1 MEREV
6 GEGIGTGNTCKP
18 MAVSFQCMT
27 KFATKK
33 RIKEE
38 ISKKKKKKVHR
49 FKSKCSEHLFSLE
62 AGISPSSK
70 TCMQNSGFSSAIIL
84 I

>member
-6 GEGIGTGNTCKP
+6 GEGIGTGKP

-38 ISKKKKKKVHR
+38 ISKKKKKVHR

>member
-6 GEGIGTGNTCKP
+6 GEGIGTGKP

-38 ISKKKKKKVHR
+38 ISKKKKKYIDLNPNVVNIYSPWKQG
-49 FKSKCSEHLFSLE
+49 FPHLQRLACRIQVSQV
-62 AGISPSSK
+62 PS
-70 TCMQNSGFSSAIIL
+70 F
-84 I
+84 